1 MLMQYKYILILNEL
15 NYTFISVSLFNVNTI
30 LLVLISMMH
39 TEINH
44 LRFLSE
50 YF

>member
-15 NYTFISVSLFNVNTI
+15 NYTFISSLFNVNTI
-30 LLVLISMMH
+30 LLVLISMMY
-39 TEINH
+39 TEISH
-44 LRFLSE
+44 LKFLNE